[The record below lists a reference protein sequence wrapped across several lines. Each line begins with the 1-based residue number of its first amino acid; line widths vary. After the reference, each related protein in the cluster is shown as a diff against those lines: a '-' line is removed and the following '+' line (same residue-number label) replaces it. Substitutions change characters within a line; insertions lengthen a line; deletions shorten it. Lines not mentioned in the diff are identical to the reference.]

1 VPYPAAIVP
10 AASGTDPSAQ
20 GGVRTVHA
28 SARLAAA
35 ALAIGVALSA
45 CQGGLQIQVQRNGA
59 TVNGTLQEP
68 SPLPAPPAVWNPNG
82 DLTRMTVY
90 WVSTAC
96 SSNPVLHLSGNA
108 LQLTIDPGKSQGTCS
123 ADLGPNFVTLR
134 LNVVIDVTGVRVSM
148 AGG

>member
-1 VPYPAAIVP
+1 
-10 AASGTDPSAQ
+10 
-20 GGVRTVHA
+20 VHA

-35 ALAIGVALSA
+35 LALGLVLSA
-45 CQGGLQIQVQRNGA
+45 CQGGLQVSVERNGTTVSGTVEDA
-59 TVNGTLQEP
+59 TRIVAGAESGTTQQP

-96 SSNPVLHLSGNA
+96 SRNPVLHLSGNA
-108 LQLTIDPGKSQGTCS
+108 LQLTIDPGKSDGSCS
-123 ADLGPNFVTLR
+123 ADLVPNFVTLR

>member
-1 VPYPAAIVP
+1 
-10 AASGTDPSAQ
+10 
-20 GGVRTVHA
+20 VHA

-59 TVNGTLQEP
+59 TVNGTLQDATGIVAGTESGTTQQP